1 MGTKVYMTHPDH
13 GAMHVYAQWQIE
25 DNLARGWKLADEPWT
40 VPAAPAV
47 AADLEIVPLP
57 PRRGRPPKS

>member
-13 GAMHVYAQWQIE
+13 GAMHVYSQWQIE
-25 DNLARGWKLADEPWT
+25 DNIKHGWKLDVEPWIVAPT
-40 VPAAPAV
+40 VTEEP
-47 AADLEIVPLP
+47 EIVA